1 MGQINKKRVTDQT
14 GITSRGVVMWSTDG
28 YIGVDKKTKG
38 RQCQS
43 NLTFWIV
50 WNDGSEKKCE
60 GTV

>member
-1 MGQINKKRVTDQT
+1 M
-14 GITSRGVVMWSTDG
+14 TSCSVVMWSTDG